1 MQVVVNGDAIV
12 VTSADDMQVN
22 VYNMQGAEVASGM
35 TNEAIT
41 VHCKG
46 VLIVK
51 ADGKIAKIVK

>member
-1 MQVVVNGDAIV
+1 
-12 VTSADDMQVN
+12 MQVN